1 MDVCMFARIDDEIMR
16 CKKRLV
22 FLTQYTAE
30 GPLGNSPKLTWDSV
44 ENTFMLAD
52 GKTYSNKSI
61 FVSLGDGGMQ
71 LDDRLITM
79 IRESS
84 PEARYFSFPRGIFL
98 TFHHDVHGRIY
109 VYLYNDSRKMV
120 PTKN

>member
-52 GKTYSNKSI
+52 GTTYSNICVDIGYGSEK
-61 FVSLGDGGMQ
+61 

-79 IRESS
+79 IREST
-84 PEARYFSFPRGIFL
+84 PEERYWSFYRGIYL
-98 TFHHDVHGRIY
+98 TFHHDEHERIY
-109 VYLYNDSRKMV
+109 VYLYDDSRKMA
-120 PTKN
+120 PKKE